1 MRVEIK
7 LRSLSTTKGF
17 MRNGDIVDLPD
28 EEVAKIIKVRPQALV
43 ILPELPLEKPK
54 AAPKKAPAKRK
65 RARKA
70 DGTLK
75 ADDPSTPD
83 INEAWEDGKHI
94 K

>member
-43 ILPELPLEKPK
+43 ILPELPMEKPK
-54 AAPKKAPAKRK
+54 VAPKKAPAKRK
-65 RARKA
+65 VKRV
-70 DGTLK
+70 
-75 ADDPSTPD
+75 
-83 INEAWEDGKHI
+83 N
-94 K
+94 

>member
-7 LRSLSTTKGF
+7 LRSLSTTKAF

-43 ILPELPLEKPK
+43 VLPELPLEKPK

-65 RARKA
+65 VKRV
-70 DGTLK
+70 
-75 ADDPSTPD
+75 
-83 INEAWEDGKHI
+83 N
-94 K
+94 

>member
-28 EEVAKIIKVRPQALV
+28 EEVEKIIKVRPQALV
-43 ILPELPLEKPK
+43 VLPELPMEKPK

-65 RARKA
+65 VKRV
-70 DGTLK
+70 
-75 ADDPSTPD
+75 
-83 INEAWEDGKHI
+83 N
-94 K
+94 

>member
-28 EEVAKIIKVRPQALV
+28 EEVSKIIKVRPQALV
-43 ILPELPLEKPK
+43 VLPELPLEKPK

-65 RARKA
+65 VKRV
-70 DGTLK
+70 
-75 ADDPSTPD
+75 
-83 INEAWEDGKHI
+83 N
-94 K
+94 

>member
-43 ILPELPLEKPK
+43 ILPELPLAEPK

-65 RARKA
+65 VKRV
-70 DGTLK
+70 
-75 ADDPSTPD
+75 
-83 INEAWEDGKHI
+83 E
-94 K
+94 